1 MNKEQGPTTC
11 LTFLGIEI
19 DSVTA
24 QLRLPSDK
32 LQRLLSTLA
41 LWGDKK
47 VCLRRELESL
57 IGSLNR
63 ACKVVRPGRT
73 FLRRIIDL
81 LSATEPSYG
90 RSSPNH
96 HIRLNRE
103 FRADLAWWRLFIEQ
117 WNGVGLLQS
126 VQLDSDCPVVTSDA
140 SGGWGCGAW
149 HGSHWFQHEW
159 SSEEAIYDISVKEL
173 TPVVVS
179 AAVWGSGWLGKS
191 VTCHSDNQAVVA
203 VLKKRSCRDKFPM
216 HLLRCLT

>member
-1 MNKEQGPTTC
+1 MLPFGLHSAPKLFNAVADALEWCIRQAGVSYIFHYLDDFIVLGLPCSPQCPDDLSTLKPVCGSLGVPLAVNKEAGPTTC

-32 LQRLLSTLA
+32 LQRLLSILA

-57 IGSLNR
+57 IGSLNHT
-63 ACKVVRPGRT
+63 CKVVRPGRT

-90 RSSPNH
+90 HSSTNH

-103 FRADLAWWRLFIEQ
+103 FRADLA
-117 WNGVGLLQS
+117 
-126 VQLDSDCPVVTSDA
+126 
-140 SGGWGCGAW
+140 
-149 HGSHWFQHEW
+149 
-159 SSEEAIYDISVKEL
+159 
-173 TPVVVS
+173 
-179 AAVWGSGWLGKS
+179 
-191 VTCHSDNQAVVA
+191 
-203 VLKKRSCRDKFPM
+203 
-216 HLLRCLT
+216 